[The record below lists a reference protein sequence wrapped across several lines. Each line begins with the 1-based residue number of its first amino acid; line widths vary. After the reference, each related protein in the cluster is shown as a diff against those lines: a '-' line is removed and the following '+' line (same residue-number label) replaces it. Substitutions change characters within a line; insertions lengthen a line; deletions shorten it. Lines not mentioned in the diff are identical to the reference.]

1 MTRIEVEGDTDHANM
16 KGLITSRQMPGPGI
30 INVNESSDLAE
41 SLRELNNDNINDKTK
56 MSGIDLR
63 SRLHPIELS
72 SILVIDTLVGMNVFP
87 NTALILTT
95 QKKRLSVSLG
105 GMGRKEIVNIVVGN
119 REQEMI
125 KKQGLGARIANVF
138 TGGKKNIE
146 NQ

>member
-1 MTRIEVEGDTDHANM
+1 MTRIEVEGDTDHVNM

-138 TGGKKNIE
+138 TGGKNNNE